1 MFSIYV
7 ILVLVIGFLLGIIIG
22 DLKSQIINKIGSK
35 TDLAFQEML
44 KGTTAYIEALKNT
57 EVKNISAAENK
68 DATEIKS
75 DVNNI
80 TPPKV

>member
-35 TDLAFQEML
+35 TDSAFQEML

-57 EVKNISAAENK
+57 EVKNISAATNK
-68 DATEIKS
+68 DVADIKS

-80 TPPKV
+80 TPPKA

>member
-44 KGTTAYIEALKNT
+44 KGTTAYIEELKNT